1 MWAPGR
7 QVVEEDEVASVYL
20 RTPTISWL
28 SFFDFSVRND
38 FENNGK
44 MMGVLKILVL
54 GSAVI

>member
-7 QVVEEDEVASVYL
+7 QVVEEDEVASGYL

-28 SFFDFSVRND
+28 SFFDFSDRND
-38 FENNGK
+38 FENDGK
-44 MMGVLKILVL
+44 MMGVLKILVS